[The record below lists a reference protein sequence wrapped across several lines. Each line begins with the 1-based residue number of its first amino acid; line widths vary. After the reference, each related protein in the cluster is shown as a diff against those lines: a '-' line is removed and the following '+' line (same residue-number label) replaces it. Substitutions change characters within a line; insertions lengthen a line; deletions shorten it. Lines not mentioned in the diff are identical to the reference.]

1 VIIRDV
7 RPGSIAEDAGLK
19 AGDVVLEI
27 NGFRM
32 FDALDYRFY
41 GGDDFVT
48 FLVRRGAETLLFEIE
63 KEPGEDPGL
72 VFDEVKLGKCGNDC
86 VFCFVDQ
93 NPPGLR
99 EPLYF
104 RDGDYRFSFMY
115 GNFVTLTNVGPKA
128 LERII
133 RLRMSPMYVSV
144 HATDVPTRMKLMG
157 LRKDDRLLDKLR
169 KLHDGG
175 IDMHTQVVLCP
186 GWNDGAVLEKTVDDL
201 WRLRERVIS
210 LAVVP
215 VGITQHRRGLPRL
228 EPVTPAYARD
238 LIARVERWQETR
250 FRPVTGT
257 NWMYPSDEFYL
268 LAGRELPPAEFY
280 DGFPQIEN
288 GVGLSRQFLDD
299 FMEEEGDF
307 PEALRSPRRLVLA
320 TGTLAFPFMK
330 DIVADRLSAIR
341 NLDVVLVPVENTL
354 FGKTVTVSGLL
365 SGECF
370 AEGLRDRAAG
380 DLLLLPPDCVNTDG
394 VFLDDHDPDWLSRLL
409 GVRAMVFTG
418 SWTEAL
424 ERLESEQN

>member
-1 VIIRDV
+1 VIVRDV
-7 RPGSIAEDAGLK
+7 RPGSIAGEAGLK
-19 AGDVVLEI
+19 AGDIVLEI

-41 GGDDFVT
+41 GGDDFIT
-48 FLVRRGAETLLFEIE
+48 FLVRRGGETLLFEIE
-63 KEPGEDPGL
+63 KEPGEDAGL

-144 HATDVPTRMKLMG
+144 HATDVPTRMRLMG
-157 LRKDDRLLDKLR
+157 LRKDDRLLDKLQ

-201 WRLRERVIS
+201 WLLRDHVVS

-215 VGITQHRRGLPRL
+215 VGVTRHRRGLPRL
-228 EPVTPAYARD
+228 EPVTPAYARA
-238 LIARVERWQETR
+238 LIDRVEWWQETR
-250 FRPVTGT
+250 FRPGKGT

-268 LAGRELPPAEFY
+268 LAGRELPGAEFY
-280 DGFPQIEN
+280 DDFPQVEN
-288 GVGLSRQFLDD
+288 GVGLSRQFLDA
-299 FMEEEGDF
+299 FMEEERDF
-307 PEALRSPRRLVLA
+307 PDGLRAPRRLILA
-320 TGTLAFPFMK
+320 TGALAFPFMK
-330 DIVADRLSAIR
+330 EVVAHRLSAIR
-341 NLDVVLVPVENTL
+341 NLEVTLVPVENTL

-365 SGECF
+365 SGACF
-370 AEGLRDRAAG
+370 AEGLRSHAAG

-394 VFLDDHDPDWLSRLL
+394 VFLDDRDPDWLSRKL
-409 GVRAMVFTG
+409 GVRAMVFRG

-424 ERLESEQN
+424 ERLGA